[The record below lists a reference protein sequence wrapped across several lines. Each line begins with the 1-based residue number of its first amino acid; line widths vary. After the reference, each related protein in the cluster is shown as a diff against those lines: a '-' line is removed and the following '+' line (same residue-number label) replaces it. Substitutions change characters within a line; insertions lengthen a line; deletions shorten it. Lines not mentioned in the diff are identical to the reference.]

1 MNSDLEPFR
10 GRGLH
15 ERFELSEVQ
24 VIGGGEALQAELVL
38 EVIGTEAIRDIER
51 EIADAPVVCKKPQM
65 IVVANQVTVGL
76 AGTDL
81 FERPFLA
88 HLENPWGS
96 HEDCQ
101 FPIADCQFVLAH
113 HCHRLAITFGVLEF
127 AINGFHAALKRSFEL
142 GEIADQHDQFC
153 PRSRRRKEALFFV

>member
-1 MNSDLEPFR
+1 MLGANPVAQFQVMMIARTAAVRVVRAGREESAKDAMLHVEHRNVLVNSDLEPFR

-81 FERPFLA
+81 FERLFLA
-88 HLENPWGS
+88 HLENPWRS

-101 FPIADCQFVLAH
+101 FPIADL
-113 HCHRLAITFGVLEF
+113 
-127 AINGFHAALKRSFEL
+127 NS
-142 GEIADQHDQFC
+142 
-153 PRSRRRKEALFFV
+153 